1 MELVRVLYQA
11 PLRSPLAD
19 PLRSSQISALAYD
32 SRRVTPGALFFAFAG
47 AKADGRRFAKQ
58 AIEAGAVAVVSEM
71 PPEDFSGSWIEVE
84 HGRRSLSL
92 ACRNFF
98 GPPEETLDLNA
109 VTGTNGKTTVTYLMD
124 AIFRRQG
131 WTTGVIGTI
140 AHWIAGQ
147 RLAAV
152 NTTPESLD
160 LYEMFARLREAGGTH
175 VSLEAS
181 SHALALGRIH
191 AIAFHTA
198 IFTNL
203 SRDHLDFHRSMESY
217 FTAKSLLFQ
226 PNGARAPRFAVINI
240 DDEYGRRISPAEGTA
255 VIKYGLSKQAELR
268 AENVETDFS
277 GVRFRLKY
285 GGQTAFVQS
294 SLMGM
299 VNVYNI
305 LAACG
310 AGISHGMDLEMIAEG
325 IEQCKAV
332 PGRFERIDQGQPFL
346 LVVDYAHTDDA
357 LRNAIKVALTLE
369 PKRVITVFGCGG
381 DRDRSKRPLMGQAA
395 AELSDYVVLT
405 SDNPRSEDPLMII
418 NDVLVGLRRH
428 DTPHTIEPDRRKAIR
443 LAIERARTGDL
454 ILVAGKGH
462 ETQQVLKDEV
472 VDFDDREV
480 ARELLIEMGY
490 RPKQ

>member
-1 MELVRVLYQA
+1 
-11 PLRSPLAD
+11 
-19 PLRSSQISALAYD
+19 
-32 SRRVTPGALFFAFAG
+32 
-47 AKADGRRFAKQ
+47 
-58 AIEAGAVAVVSEM
+58 
-71 PPEDFSGSWIEVE
+71 
-84 HGRRSLSL
+84 
-92 ACRNFF
+92 
-98 GPPEETLDLNA
+98 
-109 VTGTNGKTTVTYLMD
+109 
-124 AIFRRQG
+124 
-131 WTTGVIGTI
+131 
-140 AHWIAGQ
+140 
-147 RLAAV
+147 
-152 NTTPESLD
+152 
-160 LYEMFARLREAGGTH
+160 
-175 VSLEAS
+175 
-181 SHALALGRIH
+181 
-191 AIAFHTA
+191 
-198 IFTNL
+198 
-203 SRDHLDFHRSMESY
+203 
-217 FTAKSLLFQ
+217 
-226 PNGARAPRFAVINI
+226 
-240 DDEYGRRISPAEGTA
+240 
-255 VIKYGLSKQAELR
+255 
-268 AENVETDFS
+268 
-277 GVRFRLKY
+277 
-285 GGQTAFVQS
+285 
-294 SLMGM
+294 MGM

-428 DTPHTIEPDRRKAIR
+428 DTPHSIEPDRRKAIR
-443 LAIERARTGDL
+443 LAIEQARTGDL